1 MRDQEGKEQ
10 VGMAPQDPPLVLEI
24 GTSSAAPTHA
34 GPLGPAVVSTPSQ
47 PAALPGKKALYKGIP
62 GRTMPRARARRIHA
76 FHDAAF
82 WLSVATP
89 VFVWPLAWVMG
100 AGVVG
105 ALAAAAASLVL
116 AALIACTVTDLM
128 SMRIPNGISALPLA
142 AAVLWWVA
150 LALGFPVP
158 DGEGVGRSVYAVV
171 LPHVGSGALV
181 PPLWTGG
188 LFQDIVMS
196 FAGAFLVGLPF
207 LGSYILGAMGGGD
220 VKFVP
225 PFALFLGWSLAFD
238 FLFLTFLFGGV
249 FAGGMIVVRWVVR
262 RWTARHPGR
271 HPEWERLARMRQ
283 FAYAPAI
290 AAAGVVCL
298 AVKWEGLLG

>member
-1 MRDQEGKEQ
+1 VITEVHTVPEHEQE
-10 VGMAPQDPPLVLEI
+10 
-24 GTSSAAPTHA
+24 A
-34 GPLGPAVVSTPSQ
+34 GPVGPVVVSGGTVPV
-47 PAALPGKKALYKGIP
+47 PASKGPYKGTP
-62 GRTMPRARARRIHA
+62 GRFMPRDRARRIHA

-100 AGVVG
+100 AGLVG
-105 ALAAAAASLVL
+105 SLAAAAASLVL

-128 SMRIPNGISALPLA
+128 SMRIPDGISALPIA
-142 AAVLWWVA
+142 AAALWWLA
-150 LALGFPVP
+150 LALGFPPP
-158 DGEGVGRSVYAVV
+158 DGAGVGRSVYAVV
-171 LPHVGSGALV
+171 LPHVGSGALIPHV
-181 PPLWTGG
+181 WTGT
-188 LFQDIVMS
+188 LWQDILMS
-196 FAGAFLVGLPF
+196 FAGALLVGLPF
-207 LGSYILGAMGGGD
+207 LGSYMLGAMGGGD

-249 FAGGMIVVRWVVR
+249 FAGGMIGVRWVVR
-262 RWTARHPGR
+262 AWTARCPGR
-271 HPEWERLARMRQ
+271 YPEWERLAKMRQ

-298 AVKWEGLLG
+298 AAKWEGLLG